1 MQQHN
6 SEDVQLFDALEMGH
20 FLIIE
25 IWLID
30 DVELLI
36 RIMFK
41 LLNSGRKNSAKMN
54 FYILR
59 RYLFHKLFFL
69 IDLIDW
75 LNYSL

>member
-30 DVELLI
+30 DVELFI

-41 LLNSGRKNSAKMN
+41 LLK
-54 FYILR
+54 LR
-59 RYLFHKLFFL
+59 SNYLTQVEK
-69 IDLIDW
+69 IVQK
-75 LNYSL
+75 